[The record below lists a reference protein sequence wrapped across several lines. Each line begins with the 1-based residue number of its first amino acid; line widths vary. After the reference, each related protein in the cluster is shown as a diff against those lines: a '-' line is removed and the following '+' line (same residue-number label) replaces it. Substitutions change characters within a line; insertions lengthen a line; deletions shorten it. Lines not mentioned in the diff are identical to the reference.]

1 MTARRVFIINDSGH
15 NFSQAL
21 SYGTPVFVTQDR
33 VPKFNL
39 TEMLRTFKEAFSTS
53 TPDDYILITG
63 PLVMNV
69 VAGAYFAHKHGH
81 LNLLL
86 YHADR
91 EGNDRYISRKI
102 VFSNGDTHVEK
113 VESDD

>member
-1 MTARRVFIINDSGH
+1 MIAQRRVFIINNSGH
-15 NFSQAL
+15 NFSRAL
-21 SYGTPVFVTQDR
+21 PYGTPVFVTQDR

-39 TEMLRTFKEAFSTS
+39 TTMLRTFKEAFADS

-69 VAGAYFAHKHGH
+69 IAGAYFAHKHGR

-86 YHADR
+86 YHTDPA
-91 EGNDRYISRKI
+91 GNDRYISRKLL
-102 VFSNGDTHVEK
+102 FSNE
-113 VESDD
+113 ESHIEMENDP